1 VTEVPNKDSIQD
13 DFLKALIAH
22 HTPARV
28 LLANG
33 KDLRG
38 IIKACDAFTLIID
51 IGGADLLVYKSAVS
65 VIGPQGRA
73 TE

>member
-1 VTEVPNKDSIQD
+1 VSVKGNLQD
-13 DFLKALIAH
+13 EYLKRAITNRTAMHL
-22 HTPARV
+22 V
-28 LLANG
+28 LTNG

-38 IIKACDAFTLIID
+38 LIKGADAFTILID
-51 IGGADLLVYKSAVS
+51 IGGTELLVYKSAIA